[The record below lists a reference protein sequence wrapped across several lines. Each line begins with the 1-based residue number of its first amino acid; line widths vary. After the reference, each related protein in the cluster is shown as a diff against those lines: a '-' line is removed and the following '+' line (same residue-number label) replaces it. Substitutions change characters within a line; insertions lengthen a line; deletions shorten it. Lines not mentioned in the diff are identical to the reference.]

1 MYFTTSSIAANGSS
15 NTTQQ
20 MWNMSTCDF
29 ENGQANVSLNVDVFP
44 DSAATDENYTVAFN
58 ISLQVD
64 GVDDY
69 CYLCLEVDNVTISQ
83 GETIAPAITVYI
95 NLCLQQFP

>member
-1 MYFTTSSIAANGSS
+1 
-15 NTTQQ
+15 